1 MKNYLEIKT
10 KEELIRNERL
20 TLGQSRR
27 LEETKKEIAVFHGDE
42 LRLISN
48 LKKLLDEDLRDVYAE
63 DVRLYYTR

>member
-1 MKNYLEIKT
+1 MKNFIEIKT

-20 TLGQSRR
+20 TLGQSKR
-27 LEETKKEIAVFHGDE
+27 LEETKKDIAVFHGDE

-48 LKKLLDEDLRDVYAE
+48 LNKLLDEDLRDVYTE